1 VNYQQ
6 QKRVAYEDGRW
17 GKSFSREKKEE
28 SARRGEKAFRVRSFL
43 CASFLIFRAAET
55 ESIGGEHCASP
66 FSSVLVLVNRRR
78 KGREF
83 NQKLHPPHKS
93 HQ

>member
-43 CASFLIFRAAET
+43 CASFLIFRSRNREY
-55 ESIGGEHCASP
+55 
-66 FSSVLVLVNRRR
+66 RRR
-78 KGREF
+78 ALCITFFISAGAGE
-83 NQKLHPPHKS
+83 
-93 HQ
+93 